1 VRVTQLIAK
10 DGVLTTPG
18 LDPEIAGITADSRA
32 AQPGYLFAALP
43 GTKADGTRFIGSAI
57 EHGVVAVLSVKTPS
71 LPPGIAGVQSDNPRR
86 ALAMM
91 AARFYGRQPRYI
103 AAVTGTNGK
112 TSIAHFTR
120 LLWTLRGH
128 KAASLGTLGLV
139 APDRTRY
146 GTLTTADPVALH
158 RDLGELVKEG
168 VEHVAMEASSHG
180 LDQFRLD
187 GVRVRAAAFTNL
199 TRDHLDYH
207 ATMEA
212 YGQAKQRLF
221 ADVMEPGGTAVL
233 NADVPEFAGLVEICR
248 QRRHRILSYGRHGAD
263 IQIVDQTPLP
273 DGQRLSLSVL
283 GRSYDIVM
291 PLVAEFQAMNA
302 AAATGLVLA
311 GDDNVDA
318 VIDALTRLTPVP
330 GRIELAA
337 TRRNGAGVYVDYA
350 HTPDA
355 LETVL
360 KALRPH
366 ARGKLVA
373 VFGCGGDRDPGK
385 RPMMGAI
392 GSRLAD
398 IAIVTDDNPRTEDAA
413 LIRRQVMEA
422 APGAR
427 EIGSRRDAIFTAVA
441 GLEAGDVLVVAGK
454 GHEQG
459 QIIGQT
465 VHPFDDA
472 VVAREAVAAADKT
485 GGNA

>member
-1 VRVTQLIAK
+1 VRVTQLIDK
-10 DGVLTTPG
+10 DGVLSTPG
-18 LDPEIAGITADSRA
+18 VDPEIAGITADSRA
-32 AQPGYLFAALP
+32 VKPGFLFAALP
-43 GTKADGTRFIGSAI
+43 GSKADGTRFIGDAI
-57 EHGVVAVLSVKTPS
+57 EHGAVAVLSVKAQQ
-71 LPPGIAGVQSDNPRR
+71 LPKGVAGIQSDNPRR

-91 AARFYGRQPRYI
+91 AARFYGRQPQHI

-120 LLWTLRGH
+120 LLWSLRGH

-158 RDLGELVKEG
+158 RDLSELAAEG

-187 GVRVRAAAFTNL
+187 GVKVRAAAFTNL

-212 YGQAKQRLF
+212 YGAAKQRLF
-221 ADVMEPGGTAVL
+221 SDVMLPNGTAVL
-233 NADVPEFAGLVEICR
+233 NADVPEFPGLAALCR
-248 QRRHRILSYGRHGAD
+248 KHKHRVLSYGRQGED
-263 IQIVDQTPLP
+263 IRILSQVPLP
-273 DGQRLSLSVL
+273 DGQTLSLQVL
-283 GRSYDIVM
+283 GKRYDLTM

-302 AAATGLVLA
+302 CAALGLVLA
-311 GDDNVDA
+311 GDNDVDA
-318 VIDALTRLTPVP
+318 VVNALTRLTPVP

-366 ARGKLVA
+366 AQRQLVV

-392 GSRLAD
+392 GAKLAD
-398 IAIVTDDNPRTEDAA
+398 VAIVTDDNPRTENAA
-413 LIRRQVMEA
+413 LIRKQVMAA

-427 EIGSRRDAIFTAVA
+427 EIGPRRDAIFTAVA
-441 GLEAGDVLVVAGK
+441 GLQAGDVLVVAGK

-459 QIIGQT
+459 QIVGQT

-472 VVAREAVAAADKT
+472 VVAREAVAAADNT
-485 GGNA
+485 GGNS

>member
-1 VRVTQLIAK
+1 M
-10 DGVLTTPG
+10 
-18 LDPEIAGITADSRA
+18 
-32 AQPGYLFAALP
+32 
-43 GTKADGTRFIGSAI
+43 
-57 EHGVVAVLSVKTPS
+57 LSVKTLE
-71 LPPGIAGVQSDNPRR
+71 LPAGIAGLQSDNPRR

-91 AARFYGRQPRYI
+91 AARFYGRQPRHI

-120 LLWTLRGH
+120 LLWGLRGH

-158 RDLGELVKEG
+158 RDLSELAQEG
-168 VEHVAMEASSHG
+168 VDHVAMEASSHG

-187 GVRVRAAAFTNL
+187 GVQVRAAAFTNL

-212 YGQAKQRLF
+212 YGRAKQRLF
-221 ADVMEPGGTAVL
+221 SDVMETGGTAVL
-233 NADVPEFAGLVEICR
+233 NADVPEFARLVEICR
-248 QRRHRILSYGRHGAD
+248 QRKHRILSYGRHGAD
-263 IQIVDQTPLP
+263 IQIVSQTPLP

-302 AAATGLVLA
+302 AAAIGLVLA
-311 GDDNVDA
+311 GDSDVDA
-318 VIDALTRLTPVP
+318 VVNALTRLTPVP

-360 KALRPH
+360 TALRPH
-366 ARGKLVA
+366 AQRKLVA

-392 GSRLAD
+392 GAKLAD

-413 LIRRQVMEA
+413 KIRSQVMAA
-422 APGAR
+422 APRRARSARGAMPFSLR
-427 EIGSRRDAIFTAVA
+427 SPDSKPAMSSSWPAKATSRARSSARPSTPSTMPWLPARQSPRPTRPEATHDAPSLDLSRRRRRH
-441 GLEAGDVLVVAGK
+441 GR
-454 GHEQG
+454 
-459 QIIGQT
+459 
-465 VHPFDDA
+465 PFDRRLDR
-472 VVAREAVAAADKT
+472 ARRVDRQPHARARRFVRRHQGPAA
-485 GGNA
+485 